1 MALSNLRTGITVR
14 QERVTASPNVQSTTL
29 PVVLVG
35 VNRDLKYQATADIF
49 DWSAGTAA
57 SGVEFPGF
65 VSGVV
70 EDGTANPSLK
80 PRFFVRNTLGTA
92 EITDNVTLGNLDG
105 SLGAPTFDIPSG
117 LAAKFIIASGV
128 AGSFTLNTA
137 SGGKTDDDDTFRD
150 LSADFVFDQVRA
162 GDAIMV
168 NGIQEY
174 AVTGVTKDTELTV
187 RRVGKG
193 PESAGAAEAAKLSLS
208 VENTEDLR
216 TLTTTSQ
223 AFIDAGGFGPNGTRV
238 KGGDMLS
245 IDNWDRKFDSGGIT
259 FGARGEDY
267 TEVVADDSRWLSS
280 YSAVTPAVYD
290 PTVGD
295 DTAAGTVWFVS
306 TDDGM
311 VPAMYTVAP
320 QVSGAV
326 IVKDFAS
333 GPLDALEDS
342 DLGRGFVAYNY
353 ETIETNSSGS
363 GSFAAVVSGTRT
375 FTFAAASLPAE
386 TVATGAFHVLIKDT
400 DGVFRP
406 VFSGT
411 AVEALDG
418 VITTVEVTD
427 VPGNGIAATARAN
440 NVDYVIVVATAAE
453 TGGTSAVSA
462 ATGGVR
468 TITIPSSNFNKTE
481 SDPLPFAAGE
491 YLGLSEGDLI
501 FSDSGTLMFE
511 ITTGETGTGVT
522 SLSVRATAAG
532 AVSLADTDTLSEFG
546 FTIRKASTPST
557 FVVRRVISDS
567 ALEVKQATSS
577 PNVIDGTER
586 VEGFLSTQDSDTAN
600 SFASVT
606 VGDSAA
612 GIAYSVE
619 KTVSGA
625 DLTGDVLV
633 SYAAVRDDLVGI
645 QEVTS
650 DDYASRL
657 GDDSVDNPLGLAAR
671 VYFGNSSANLF
682 VVQVAADTTEGWIA
696 AIEATKTDAVY
707 NLVPLTQEE
716 SYLALFQAS
725 AVEQSSADNKRER
738 ILWQSKAFPQN
749 AVLASW
755 MDSDNATVSR
765 TEAGAQTVYIERD
778 LLALSVAVG
787 DDFSGSWFDGTQ
799 TVAFAGRILDIEV
812 IGSTTTLTILPDGNV
827 PTQVSNM
834 VVSAY
839 EIKDRPKSLAERRA
853 EVAAYPATIADR
865 RIRNIFPDRVR
876 MQFSDNSG
884 NGQSTGFY
892 GGGVQIADAGGY
904 YMCVVEAAKR
914 TVFGAAKP
922 LTKRAGSGIYQVLDS
937 FAEAPGF
944 QDTIIDAG
952 NYYMEQPGGTGAAV
966 QTIRAL
972 TTDVSELITAEES
985 VTPQIDSFTRRL
997 RAQLTPLLGPEI
1009 LDQRFFD
1016 LVSTVAQSAV
1026 TRTLNEKQLKSIK
1039 LLEIS
1044 ESPDTADTFLM
1055 KYEVAPYFSG
1065 ARGIITL
1072 FF

>member
-35 VNRDLKYQATADIF
+35 VNRSLQYQATADIF

-80 PRFFVRNTLGTA
+80 PRFFVSNTLGTA

-105 SLGAPTFDIPSG
+105 SLGAPTFNIPSG
-117 LAAKFIIASGV
+117 LSATFAIASGV

-137 SGGKTDDDDTFRD
+137 AGINTDEDDTFRD

-168 NGIQEY
+168 SGVKEY
-174 AVTGVTKDTELTV
+174 EITGVTQDTELTV

-193 PESAGAAEAAKLSLS
+193 PESAGMAEAAKLQLS
-208 VENTEDLR
+208 EENSEDLR

-238 KGGDMLS
+238 KGGDLLTV
-245 IDNWDRKFDSGGIT
+245 DNWQQKVNSGGIV
-259 FGARGEDY
+259 FGFAGEDTQLPADERSVELPGSSNLLTLPY
-267 TEVVADDSRWLSS
+267 NPNDPLVVDGND
-280 YSAVTPAVYD
+280 
-290 PTVGD
+290 
-295 DTAAGTVWFVS
+295 AGTVWFLA

-311 VPAMYTVAP
+311 VPAMYATLANAG
-320 QVSGAV
+320 QGQKTASKA
-326 IVKDFAS
+326 FATS
-333 GPLDALEDS
+333 PLLPSDDAD
-342 DLGRGFVAYNY
+342 DGRGYAAYSY
-353 ETIETNSSGS
+353 VLAATNAKGTS
-363 GSFAAVVSGTRT
+363 GSFGAVEDGKRT
-375 FTFAAASLPAE
+375 FTFADPVTSSGTVHILLP
-386 TVATGAFHVLIKDT
+386 DT
-400 DGVFRP
+400 DGVYRP
-406 VFSGT
+406 TFVGTGGT
-411 AVEALDG
+411 AQAT
-418 VITTVEVTD
+418 IEVTD
-427 VPGNGIAATARAN
+427 LPGGNLSETARAN
-440 NVDYVIVVATAAE
+440 NVPYIVVKADANSSPEIGGVASVAA
-453 TGGTSAVSA
+453 AIA
-462 ATGGVR
+462 GVR
-468 TITIPSSNFNKTE
+468 TVSLAPDT
-481 SDPLPFAAGE
+481 LAGD
-491 YLGLSEGDLI
+491 LDEGDLV

-511 ITTGETGTGVT
+511 VAAAATSGDSSFTVT
-522 SLSVRATAAG
+522 ATAGAG
-532 AVSLADTDTLSEFG
+532 VGLTDAATLEEFG
-546 FTIRKASTPST
+546 FTVRQRSMPSK

-567 ALEVKQATSS
+567 QLEVKQATEAINAIPGSE
-577 PNVIDGTER
+577 V
-586 VEGFLSTQDSDTAN
+586 VYGFIAQQDTADAAIDPK
-600 SFASVT
+600 FASVT

-612 GIAYSVE
+612 GIAYSVD

-625 DLTGDVLV
+625 NLTGDVLV
-633 SYAAVRDDLVGI
+633 SYAAVRDDLVGL
-645 QEVTS
+645 QEITA
-650 DDYASRL
+650 DNYASVL
-657 GDDSVDNPLGLAAR
+657 GDDTVDNPLGLAAR

-682 VVQVAADTTEGWIA
+682 VVQVAADTTEGWLA
-696 AIEATKTDAVY
+696 AIEATKTDSVY
-707 NLVPLTQEE
+707 NIVPLTQEE
-716 SYLALFQAS
+716 TYLTLFQAS
-725 AVEQSSADNKRER
+725 TVEQSTADNKRER

-765 TEAGAQTVYIERD
+765 ASTGAQTVYIERD
-778 LLALSVAVG
+778 LLALSVAIG
-787 DDFSGSWFDGTQ
+787 DDFSGSWFNGTQ

-827 PTQVSNM
+827 PTSTNNM

-865 RIRNIFPDRVR
+865 RIRNIFPDRVV

-892 GGGVQIADAGGY
+892 GGGVQTATTGAY

-922 LTKRAGSGIYQVLDS
+922 LTKRGGSGIYQVLDS

-944 QDTIIDAG
+944 QDTIVDAG
-952 NYYMEQPGGTGAAV
+952 NYYMEQPGGVGAAV

-1039 LLEIS
+1039 LLEIT

>member
-35 VNRDLKYQATADIF
+35 VNRDMQYQAKADIF

-70 EDGTANPSLK
+70 EDGTANPALK
-80 PRFFVRNTLGTA
+80 PRFFVSNTLGQA

-117 LAAKFIIASGV
+117 LSATFATASGV

-137 SGGKTDDDDTFRD
+137 SGSNTDDDDTFRD

-162 GDAIMV
+162 GDSLMV
-168 NGIQEY
+168 SGVEEY
-174 AVTGVTKDTELTV
+174 KITGVTQDTELTV

-193 PESAGAAEAAKLSLS
+193 PESAGAAEAAKMTLSP
-208 VENTEDLR
+208 ENTEDLR
-216 TLTTTSQ
+216 TLTTTSP
-223 AFIDAGGFGPNGTRV
+223 AFIAAGGFGPNGTRV
-238 KGGDMLS
+238 KGGDLLT
-245 IDNWDRKFDSGGIT
+245 IDNWDQKFNSGGLI
-259 FGARGEDY
+259 FGYEGEN
-267 TEVVADDSRWLSS
+267 TQLAADERSVELPSG
-280 YSAVTPAVYD
+280 SAFESAAF
-290 PTVGD
+290 
-295 DTAAGTVWFVS
+295 DTAAGDGADAGTVWFLI

-311 VPAMYTVAP
+311 VPSMYATVASVGP
-320 QVSGAV
+320 GDDTPSKA
-326 IVKDFAS
+326 FATS
-333 GPLDALEDS
+333 PLSAEDDS
-342 DLGRGFVAYNY
+342 DDGWGFEGYRYTMAAA
-353 ETIETNSSGS
+353 NSKGT
-363 GSFAAVVSGTRT
+363 GSFSAVESGTRT
-375 FTFAAASLPAE
+375 FTFEDASPVTTSADEIHIL
-386 TVATGAFHVLIKDT
+386 LLDT
-400 DGVFRP
+400 DGVYRP
-406 VFSGT
+406 AFTGT
-411 AVEALDG
+411 GGSAMTSV
-418 VITTVEVTD
+418 TVTD
-427 VPGNGIAATARAN
+427 LPGGSILSTARAN
-440 NVDYVIVVATAAE
+440 NVPYIVVLAGTPE
-453 TGGTSAVSA
+453 TGGTASVA
-462 ATGGVR
+462 AASGGTR
-468 TITIPSSNFNKTE
+468 DITIPSTDFSG
-481 SDPLPFAAGE
+481 AGDD
-491 YLGLSEGDLI
+491 LAVGDLV

-511 ITTGETGTGVT
+511 VATAENGATVTTITVQ
-522 SLSVRATAAG
+522 ATAAG
-532 AVSLADTDTLSEFG
+532 AVSLADTATISQFG
-546 FTIRKASTPST
+546 FTIRKASNPSK

-567 ALEVKQATSS
+567 QLEVKQATEAVNAI
-577 PNVIDGTER
+577 PDTQPVY
-586 VEGFLSTQDSDTAN
+586 GFVATQDSATAN

-612 GIAYSVE
+612 GIAYSVD

-625 DLTGDVLV
+625 NLTGDVLV
-633 SYAAVRDDLVGI
+633 SYAAVRDDLIGL
-645 QEVTS
+645 QEITS
-650 DDYASRL
+650 DNYASIL
-657 GDDSVDNPLGLAAR
+657 GDDTVDNPLGLAAR

-682 VVQVAADTTEGWIA
+682 VVQVAADTTEGWLA

-707 NLVPLTQEE
+707 NVVPLTQEE
-716 SYLALFQAS
+716 TYLALFQAS
-725 AVEQSSADNKRER
+725 TVEQSTAENKRER

-765 TEAGAQTVYIERD
+765 TSAGAQTVYIERD
-778 LLALSVAVG
+778 LLALSVAIG
-787 DDFSGSWFDGTQ
+787 DDFSGSWFNGTQ

-827 PTQVSNM
+827 PVSTTNM

-865 RIRNIFPDRVR
+865 RIRNIFPDRVV

-892 GGGVQIADAGGY
+892 GGGVQTATTGAY
-904 YMCVVEAAKR
+904 YMCVTEAAKR

-922 LTKRAGSGIYQVLDS
+922 LTKRGGSGIYQVLDS

-944 QDTIIDAG
+944 QDTIVDAG
-952 NYYMEQPGGTGAAV
+952 NYYMEQPGGVGAAV

-1039 LLEIS
+1039 LLEIT

>member
-35 VNRDLKYQATADIF
+35 VNRDLKYQAKADIF

-65 VSGVV
+65 VSGVI
-70 EDGTANPSLK
+70 EDGTANPALK
-80 PRFFVRNTLGTA
+80 PRFFVSNTLGTA
-92 EITDNVTLGNLDG
+92 EITDNVTLGNLDS

-117 LAAKFIIASGV
+117 LSATFTIASGV
-128 AGSFTLNTA
+128 AGAFVRNTA
-137 SGGKTDDDDTFRD
+137 PNPTAADEDDTFRD
-150 LSADFVFDQVRA
+150 LSADFVFDQVRV
-162 GDAIMV
+162 GDALLV
-168 NGIQEY
+168 NGVKEY
-174 AVTGVTKDTELTV
+174 EVTGVTQDTELTV
-187 RRVGKG
+187 RREGKG
-193 PESAGAAEAAKLSLS
+193 PEVMGAPEAAKL
-208 VENTEDLR
+208 VMGPENSEDLR
-216 TLTTTSQ
+216 SVITTSQ

-238 KGGDMLS
+238 KGGDMLTV
-245 IDNWDRKFDSGGIT
+245 DNHRRVIDSGGIF
-259 FGARGEDY
+259 FGYEGQD
-267 TEVVADDSRWLSS
+267 TGSTSIDADKRWVSN
-280 YSAVTPAVYD
+280 YGAGTPAVYEPD
-290 PTVGD
+290 GKAESEAVGTAFFVTT
-295 DTAAGTVWFVS
+295 DTEPG
-306 TDDGM
+306 
-311 VPAMYTVAP
+311 PAFYCTTADNG
-320 QVSGAV
+320 SFS

-333 GPLDALEDS
+333 GNLTPAEDS
-342 DLGRGFVAYNY
+342 DLGRGYVQFDYIVEAVNAIG
-353 ETIETNSSGS
+353 T
-363 GSFAAVVSGTRT
+363 GSFGQLNADGIPGVRAFVFENPPAIDEAVTPLAT
-375 FTFAAASLPAE
+375 ASDY
-386 TVATGAFHVLIKDT
+386 HILIKDV
-400 DGVFRP
+400 DGVWRP
-406 VFSGT
+406 VFRSRRSYLASNMYYVFDLPGCGL
-411 AVEALDG
+411 EP
-418 VITTVEVTD
+418 TD
-427 VPGNGIAATARAN
+427 IAN
-440 NVDYVIVVATAAE
+440 NVEYMIVTAVRGSEGGMATATAAD
-453 TGGTSAVSA
+453 AN
-462 ATGGVR
+462 GVR
-468 TITIPSSNFNKTE
+468 TITSPGQVGAT
-481 SDPLPFAAGE
+481 A
-491 YLGLSEGDLI
+491 SEGDLV
-501 FSDSGTLMFE
+501 FNDQGVLMFE
-511 ITTGETGTGVT
+511 LDADITSTTATDFTVRPTKAAGAADVDGTISQFGF
-522 SLSVRATAAG
+522 SVRAAG
-532 AVSLADTDTLSEFG
+532 E
-546 FTIRKASTPST
+546 PST
-557 FVVRRVISDS
+557 FVVRRVVSDS
-567 ALEVKQATSS
+567 ELEVKQATTTV
-577 PNVIDGTER
+577 NQVDQLDRIN
-586 VEGFLSTQDSDTAN
+586 GFLYTQVTAN
-600 SFASVT
+600 SATDPKFASVT

-612 GIAYSVE
+612 GIAYSVD

-625 DLTGDVLV
+625 NLTGDVLV
-633 SYAAVRDDLVGI
+633 SYAAVRDDLIGL
-645 QEVTS
+645 QEITS
-650 DDYASRL
+650 DDYASVL
-657 GDDSVDNPLGLAAR
+657 GDDTVDNPLGLAAR

-682 VVQVAADTTEGWIA
+682 VVQVAADTTEGWLA

-707 NLVPLTQEE
+707 NIVPLTQEE
-716 SYLALFQAS
+716 TYLGLFQAS
-725 AVEQSSADNKRER
+725 TIEQSTADNKRER
-738 ILWQSKAFPQN
+738 VLWQSKAFPQN
-749 AVLASW
+749 VVLASW
-755 MDSDNATVSR
+755 EFSDNATVSR
-765 TEAGAQTVYIERD
+765 TAEGAQTVYINRD

-787 DDFSGSWFDGTQ
+787 DDFSGTWFNVGQ
-799 TVAFAGRILDIEV
+799 AVNFAGRILDIEV

-827 PTQVSNM
+827 PVSTTNM

-952 NYYMEQPGGTGAAV
+952 NYYMEQPGGVGAAV

-1039 LLEIS
+1039 LLEIT

>member
-70 EDGTANPSLK
+70 EDGAANPSLK
-80 PRFFVRNTLGTA
+80 PRFFVSNTLGTA

-128 AGSFTLNTA
+128 AGSFTLNAA
-137 SGGKTDDDDTFRD
+137 SGSDTDDDDTFRD

-208 VENTEDLR
+208 PENTEDLR
-216 TLTTTSQ
+216 TLTATSQ

-238 KGGDMLS
+238 KGGDLLT
-245 IDNWDRKFDSGGIT
+245 IDNWDQKFNSGGLIFGYEGENTLLPADERSVELPSGSSYQTAT
-259 FGARGEDY
+259 FD
-267 TEVVADDSRWLSS
+267 TTVADGAD
-280 YSAVTPAVYD
+280 
-290 PTVGD
+290 
-295 DTAAGTVWFVS
+295 AGTVWFLV

-311 VPAMYTVAP
+311 VPSMYATL
-320 QVSGAV
+320 
-326 IVKDFAS
+326 AS
-333 GPLDALEDS
+333 GGAGQATPSKAFATSPLSTEDDS
-342 DLGRGFVAYNY
+342 DDGWGFEGYRYTMAAN
-353 ETIETNSSGS
+353 NSKGT
-363 GSFAAVVSGTRT
+363 GSFSAVESGTRT
-375 FTFAAASLPAE
+375 FTFEVGSPVTTSADEIHIL
-386 TVATGAFHVLIKDT
+386 LLDT
-400 DGVFRP
+400 DGVYRP
-406 VFSGT
+406 AFTGT
-411 AVEALDG
+411 G
-418 VITTVEVTD
+418 TSSMTEVTVTD
-427 VPGNGIAATARAN
+427 LPGGSILSTSRAN
-440 NVDYVIVVATAAE
+440 NVPYIVVLAGTPE
-453 TGGTSAVSA
+453 TGGTGSVA
-462 ATGGVR
+462 AASGGTR
-468 TITIPSSNFNKTE
+468 DITIPSTDFSG
-481 SDPLPFAAGE
+481 AGDD
-491 YLGLSEGDLI
+491 LAVGDLV

-511 ITTGETGTGVT
+511 VATAESGATVTTVT
-522 SLSVRATAAG
+522 VQATAAG
-532 AVSLADTDTLSEFG
+532 AVSLADTTTISQFG
-546 FTIRKASTPST
+546 FTIRKASNPSK

-567 ALEVKQATSS
+567 QLEVKQATEAVNAI
-577 PNVIDGTER
+577 PDTQPVY
-586 VEGFLSTQDSDTAN
+586 GFVATQDSATAN

-633 SYAAVRDDLVGI
+633 SYAAVRDDLIGL

-682 VVQVAADTTEGWIA
+682 VVQVAADTTEGWLA

-707 NLVPLTQEE
+707 NLVPLTQKE

-765 TEAGAQTVYIERD
+765 TQAGAQTVYIERD

>member
-35 VNRDLKYQATADIF
+35 LNRSLKYQAKADIF

-57 SGVEFPGF
+57 AGVEFPEF

-70 EDGTANPSLK
+70 EDGTANPALR
-80 PRFFVRNTLGTA
+80 PRFFVSNTLGTA

-105 SLGAPTFDIPSG
+105 SLGAPTFSISSG
-117 LAAKFIIASGV
+117 LSAKFIIASGV

-137 SGGKTDDDDTFRD
+137 SGSNTDDDDTFRD

-174 AVTGVTKDTELTV
+174 AVTGVTQDTELTV

-193 PESAGAAEAAKLSLS
+193 PESGGAAEAAKMTLSP
-208 VENTEDLR
+208 ENTEDLR

-238 KGGDMLS
+238 KGGDLLTV
-245 IDNWDRKFDSGGIT
+245 DNWDQKFNSGGLIFGYSGENTLLAADERSVELPNGST
-259 FGARGEDY
+259 FETSAFDAAAADGAD
-267 TEVVADDSRWLSS
+267 
-280 YSAVTPAVYD
+280 
-290 PTVGD
+290 
-295 DTAAGTVWFVS
+295 AGTVWFLV
-306 TDDGM
+306 TDAGM
-311 VPAMYTVAP
+311 VPSMYATLANA
-320 QVSGAV
+320 GAGQDTPS
-326 IVKDFAS
+326 KAFATS
-333 GPLDALEDS
+333 PLSAEDDS
-342 DLGRGFVAYNY
+342 DDGWGFEGYRYTMAAG
-353 ETIETNSSGS
+353 NSKGS
-363 GSFAAVVSGTRT
+363 GSFSAVENGTRT
-375 FTFAAASLPAE
+375 FTFQDGNPVTTSTNEIHILLP
-386 TVATGAFHVLIKDT
+386 DT
-400 DGVFRP
+400 DGVYRP
-406 VFSGT
+406 AFTGT
-411 AVEALDG
+411 GGSALTS
-418 VITTVEVTD
+418 VTVTD
-427 VPGNGIAATARAN
+427 LPGGAVLSTARAN
-440 NVDYVIVVATAAE
+440 NVPYIVVLAGTAE
-453 TGGTSAVSA
+453 TGGTAVVSA
-462 ATGGVR
+462 ASGGTR
-468 TITIPSSNFNKTE
+468 DISIPSTDFSG
-481 SDPLPFAAGE
+481 AGDD
-491 YLGLSEGDLI
+491 LSVGDLV

-511 ITTGETGTGVT
+511 VATAENGAAATTIT
-522 SLSVRATAAG
+522 VRATAAG
-532 AVSLADTDTLSEFG
+532 AVSLADTATIAQFG
-546 FTIRKASTPST
+546 FTVRKANNPSK

-567 ALEVKQATSS
+567 QLEVKQATEAVNAI
-577 PNVIDGTER
+577 PDTQPVY
-586 VEGFLSTQDSDTAN
+586 GFVAAQDSATAN

-612 GIAYSVE
+612 GISYSVE

-645 QEVTS
+645 QEVTP
-650 DDYASRL
+650 DNYASVL
-657 GDDSVDNPLGLAAR
+657 GDDAVDNPLGLAAR
-671 VYFGNSSANLF
+671 VYFSNSSANLF
-682 VVQVAADTTEGWIA
+682 VVQVADDTTEGWLA
-696 AIEATKTDAVY
+696 AIEATKTSAVY
-707 NLVPLTQEE
+707 NIVPLTQ
-716 SYLALFQAS
+716 SDNYLALFQAS
-725 AVEQSSADNKRER
+725 TVEQSTSENKRER

-749 AVLASW
+749 SVLASW
-755 MDSDNATVSR
+755 LDSDNATVSR
-765 TEAGAQTVYIERD
+765 ASTGAQTAYIERD
-778 LLALSVAVG
+778 LLALGVAIG

-799 TVAFAGRILDIEV
+799 TVAFEGRILDISV

-827 PTQVSNM
+827 PTSTSNM
-834 VVSAY
+834 VISAY

-865 RIRNIFPDRVR
+865 RIRNIFPDQVV

-892 GGGVQIADAGGY
+892 GGGVQTATTGAY

-922 LTKRAGSGIYQVLDS
+922 LTKRAGSGIYQVLDA

-952 NYYMEQPGGTGAAV
+952 NYYMEQPGGAGAAV

-997 RAQLTPLLGPEI
+997 RTQLTPLLGPEI

-1016 LVSTVAQSAV
+1016 LVSTVAQSAA

-1039 LLEIS
+1039 LLEIT

>member
-35 VNRDLKYQATADIF
+35 VNRDLKYQAKADIF

-65 VSGVV
+65 VSGVI
-70 EDGTANPSLK
+70 EDGTANPALM
-80 PRFFVRNTLGTA
+80 PRFFVSNTLGTA
-92 EITDNVTLGNLDG
+92 EITDSVTLGNLDS
-105 SLGAPTFDIPSG
+105 SLGAPTFNIPSG
-117 LAAKFIIASGV
+117 LSATFAIATGV
-128 AGSFTLNTA
+128 AGSFVLNTTPNPTA
-137 SGGKTDDDDTFRD
+137 ADEDDTFRD

-168 NGIQEY
+168 NGVKEY
-174 AVTGVTKDTELTV
+174 EVTGVTQDTELTV
-187 RRVGKG
+187 RREGKG
-193 PESAGAAEAAKLSLS
+193 PEAAGLAEASKL
-208 VENTEDLR
+208 VMGPENSEDLR
-216 TLTTTSQ
+216 SVTATSQ

-238 KGGDMLS
+238 KGGDMLTV
-245 IDNWDRKFDSGGIT
+245 DNHRRKLDSGGIF
-259 FGARGEDY
+259 FGYEGED
-267 TEVVADDSRWLSS
+267 TGSTTIDEDKRWVSNYGGS
-280 YSAVTPAVYD
+280 
-290 PTVGD
+290 PTVFTTAGGD
-295 DTAAGTVWFVS
+295 SDPAGTVFFVT
-306 TDDGM
+306 TDEGLA
-311 VPAMYTVAP
+311 PAFYCTTADNT
-320 QVSGAV
+320 SFS
-326 IVKDFAS
+326 IVKDFARRTLA
-333 GPLDALEDS
+333 PVEDS
-342 DLGRGFVAYNY
+342 DLGRGYVQFDYVLLN
-353 ETIETNSSGS
+353 TN
-363 GSFAAVVSGTRT
+363 AKGTGT
-375 FTFAAASLPAE
+375 FSAASS
-386 TVATGAFHVLIKDT
+386 TGARSFTLEAAPTINGGLTAVDLHVLIPDT
-400 DGVFRP
+400 DGVYRPAFRAIRADAAGADTLEVYDLPNSGVP
-406 VFSGT
+406 VTSNASNVPYILVA
-411 AVEALDG
+411 AVRASEGGKASVG
-418 VITTVEVTD
+418 
-427 VPGNGIAATARAN
+427 AAT
-440 NVDYVIVVATAAE
+440 
-453 TGGTSAVSA
+453 S
-462 ATGGVR
+462 GVR
-468 TITIPSSNFNKTE
+468 TVTLGAQVGADALEGDLVFSDQGSLMFELDADVSSTDTSFAVRSTPAGAVALAETDTIAEFGFSIR
-481 SDPLPFAAGE
+481 AAGE
-491 YLGLSEGDLI
+491 
-501 FSDSGTLMFE
+501 
-511 ITTGETGTGVT
+511 
-522 SLSVRATAAG
+522 
-532 AVSLADTDTLSEFG
+532 
-546 FTIRKASTPST
+546 PST
-557 FVVRRVISDS
+557 FVVRRVVSDS
-567 ALEVKQATSS
+567 ELEVKQATSTV
-577 PNVIDGTER
+577 NTVAQLER
-586 VEGFLSTQDSDTAN
+586 IAGFLNQQVTADSAN
-600 SFASVT
+600 TPKFASVT

-612 GIAYSVE
+612 GIAYSVD
-619 KTVSGA
+619 KAVSGA
-625 DLTGDVLV
+625 NLTGDVLV
-633 SYAAVRDDLVGI
+633 SYAAVRDDLVGL
-645 QEVTS
+645 QEITS
-650 DDYASRL
+650 DNYASVL

-682 VVQVAADTTEGWIA
+682 VVQVAADTTEGWLA
-696 AIEATKTDAVY
+696 AIEATKTDTVY
-707 NLVPLTQEE
+707 NIVPLTQEE
-716 SYLALFQAS
+716 TYLGLFQAS
-725 AVEQSSADNKRER
+725 TIEQSTADNKRER

-749 AVLASW
+749 TTLASW
-755 MDSDNATVSR
+755 MSTDNATVSR
-765 TEAGAQTVYIERD
+765 TAEGAQTVYIERD

-787 DDFSGSWFDGTQ
+787 DDFSGTWYNGTLE
-799 TVAFAGRILDIEV
+799 VDFGGRILDIEV

-827 PTQVSNM
+827 PVSTTNM
-834 VVSAY
+834 AIIAY
-839 EIKDRPKSLAERRA
+839 AVKDRPKSLAERRA

-952 NYYMEQPGGTGAAV
+952 NYYMEQPGGVGAAV

-1039 LLEIS
+1039 LLEIT

>member
-35 VNRDLKYQATADIF
+35 LNRSLKYQEKADIF

-80 PRFFVRNTLGTA
+80 PRFFVSNTLGTA

-137 SGGKTDDDDTFRD
+137 SGSNTDDDDTFRD

-174 AVTGVTKDTELTV
+174 AVTGVTQDTELTV

-193 PESAGAAEAAKLSLS
+193 PESAGAAEAAKMTLSP
-208 VENTEDLR
+208 ENTEDLR
-216 TLTTTSQ
+216 TLTTTSS
-223 AFIDAGGFGPNGTRV
+223 AFIAAGGFGPNGTRV
-238 KGGDMLS
+238 KGGDLLT
-245 IDNWDRKFDSGGIT
+245 IDNWDQKFNSGGLIFGYEGENTLLAADERSVELPNGST
-259 FGARGEDY
+259 FETTAFDAAAADGAD
-267 TEVVADDSRWLSS
+267 
-280 YSAVTPAVYD
+280 
-290 PTVGD
+290 
-295 DTAAGTVWFVS
+295 AGTVWFLV

-311 VPAMYTVAP
+311 VPSMYATLANVGPGEDTPSKA
-320 QVSGAV
+320 
-326 IVKDFAS
+326 FATS
-333 GPLDALEDS
+333 PLSAEDDS
-342 DLGRGFVAYNY
+342 DDGWGFEGYRYTMAAG
-353 ETIETNSSGS
+353 NSKGT
-363 GSFAAVVSGTRT
+363 GSFSAVESGTRT
-375 FTFAAASLPAE
+375 FTFEDGSPVTTSADEIHIL
-386 TVATGAFHVLIKDT
+386 LLDT
-400 DGVFRP
+400 DGVYRP
-406 VFSGT
+406 AFTGT
-411 AVEALDG
+411 GASAMTSV
-418 VITTVEVTD
+418 TVTD
-427 VPGNGIAATARAN
+427 LPGGSILSTARAN
-440 NVDYVIVVATAAE
+440 NVPYIVVLAGTPE
-453 TGGTSAVSA
+453 TGGTASVAAVS
-462 ATGGVR
+462 GGTR
-468 TITIPSSNFNKTE
+468 DITIPSTDFSG
-481 SDPLPFAAGE
+481 AGDD
-491 YLGLSEGDLI
+491 LAVGDLV

-511 ITTGETGTGVT
+511 VATAENGATVTTITVQ
-522 SLSVRATAAG
+522 ATAAG
-532 AVSLADTDTLSEFG
+532 AVSLADTATISQFG
-546 FTIRKASTPST
+546 FTIRKASNPSK

-567 ALEVKQATSS
+567 QLEVKQATEAVNAI
-577 PNVIDGTER
+577 PDTQPVY
-586 VEGFLSTQDSDTAN
+586 GFVATQDSATAN

-650 DDYASRL
+650 DDYASIL
-657 GDDSVDNPLGLAAR
+657 GDDAVDNPLGLAAR

-682 VVQVAADTTEGWIA
+682 VVQVAADTTEGWLA

-707 NLVPLTQEE
+707 NLVPLTQED

-725 AVEQSSADNKRER
+725 TVEQSTAENKRER

-749 AVLASW
+749 SVLASW
-755 MDSDNATVSR
+755 LDSDNATVSR
-765 TEAGAQTVYIERD
+765 DANGAQTVYIERD
-778 LLALSVAVG
+778 LLALSVAIG

-799 TVAFAGRILDIEV
+799 TVAFAGRILDISV

-827 PTQVSNM
+827 PVSTSNM

-865 RIRNIFPDRVR
+865 RIRNIFPDQVV

-892 GGGVQIADAGGY
+892 GGGVQTATTGAY

-952 NYYMEQPGGTGAAV
+952 NYYMEQPGGVGAAV

-1039 LLEIS
+1039 LLEIT